1 MDNDLFK
8 FKLYEMNYSS
18 FNMVTADREKG
29 SLVVM
34 KQNGYAF
41 LSLQ

>member
-18 FNMVTADREKG
+18 FNMVTPDQEKG

-34 KQNGYAF
+34 KQKDNAF